1 MIKLLDH
8 ETGRLIG
15 SITEA
20 QLQFL
25 IDQLEEEWDED
36 QEYYLSTDSL
46 DMLAEGGMD
55 PGLVEMLRGAMG
67 DRGEIEIRWAR
78 M

>member
-20 QLQFL
+20 QLQYL
-25 IDQLEEEWDED
+25 VDQLEEEWDED

-55 PGLVEMLRGAMG
+55 TGLVEMLREAMG

>member
-15 SITEA
+15 SITEE

-25 IDQLEEEWDED
+25 VDQLEEEWDED
-36 QEYYLSTDSL
+36 REYYLSTDTV
-46 DMLAEGGMD
+46 DMLAERGMD
-55 PGLVEMLRGAMG
+55 AGLVEVLRRAMG